1 MGGNMKAFLVILLA
15 FSLVSVCGGY
25 KLPASQVYG
34 ELSMVNHKIT
44 DLAAPSEDTDA
55 ATKAY
60 ADSVAVGGGL
70 PITGGEMK
78 GQIDVGGFT
87 VVNSTTPTND
97 TDLATKDYVDSN
109 SGSGLPTT
117 GGTMSGQIDF
127 GGIPALNVGASVN
140 DTDAAIRSDVTGLIS
155 AHNSTQFGIIA
166 RDINAKT
173 TKLYADPNSD
183 YIAAIYPN
191 GTIIAS
197 ATTKAG
203 NQAVVQAAF
212 DSLNETHF
220 VIECFGDYAYL
231 NDSITMPD
239 KLVWF
244 NNHLC
249 YYPLPGYSHEIAV
262 AFEFDSLVSAKYGT
276 IRMYDVV
283 IDGNDKTRFVNGIN
297 LSRVQ
302 NSRIDSL
309 YVLHSKSHGVILH
322 DDCWWNTFTSLDTYD
337 NGGYGLYM
345 VGGSNDKPNA
355 NNFLGC
361 HISCDDGGGV
371 WNANGAGNTFD
382 ACHIDST
389 GTAYYIVDDSNV
401 ITNGFIEACTNGI
414 YVGDGVHTVTGLA
427 MYNNRFY
434 SVINPRVFVAFTTNT
449 FHNEGNTVDGEDI
462 DTMYGWSS
470 GTGSEQAIAYDTN
483 LIGSPYDVR
492 CWYIKSG
499 SSAVPSFYTN
509 EATKTLNVTADS
521 GRLYRYVVHTSE

>member
-1 MGGNMKAFLVILLA
+1 MKAILAILLA
-15 FSLVSVCGGY
+15 FGLIGCSSGYTLGGTTF
-25 KLPASQVYG
+25 KGDVDMYG
-34 ELSMVNHKIT
+34 NNLSNLTTPVL
-44 DLAAPSEDTDA
+44 DSDA

-262 AFEFDSLVSAKYGT
+262 AFKFDSVASSKHGT
-276 IRMYDVV
+276 VRLYDVF

-297 LSRVQ
+297 LSRIQ
-302 NSRIDSL
+302 NSKIYSL
-309 YVLHSKSHGVILH
+309 YVLHCKSHGVILH
-322 DDCWWNTFTSLDTYD
+322 DDSWWNTIIGLDTYD
-337 NGGYGLYM
+337 NKGYGLSM
-345 VGGSNDKPNA
+345 SAGPNDKPNA
-355 NNFLGC
+355 NNFVSC
-361 HISCDDGGGV
+361 HFSCDDTGGV
-371 WNANGAGNTFD
+371 LNSAGGGNTFD
-382 ACHIDST
+382 MCHVDST
-389 GTAYYIVDDSNV
+389 GSAYYIQDDGNV
-401 ITNGFIEACTNGI
+401 ITNGFIEVCINGF
-414 YVGDGVHTVTGLA
+414 YVGTASRAVNGLSL
-427 MYNNRFY
+427 YNNRLY
-434 SVINPRVFVAFTTNT
+434 GITNSLTLVNTTANSIIL
-449 FHNEGNTVDGEDI
+449 EGNTDDAVSI
-462 DTMYGWSS
+462 DSWHGWNT
-470 GTGSEQAIAYDTN
+470 GTGSLQSIAFPAE
-483 LIGSPYDVR
+483 LVGHVLDVS
-492 CWYIKSG
+492 CWYIDSG
-499 SSAVPSFYTN
+499 TTSAIKYSID
-509 EATKTLNVTADS
+509 ETLRTLKVTAES
-521 GRLYRYVVHTSE
+521 GKNYRYSVHTSA